1 MPLDF
6 IDTKEKGFY
15 SVRFWFLEGGEEGVN
30 QGFWKG

>member
-15 SVRFWFLEGGEEGVN
+15 SVQFWFLEGGEEGVN